1 MVRHF
6 IETNTITPKN
16 NSSKTPHLRGFFIFD
31 TMRNTVALIISL
43 ILLVGCSFNPD
54 PIRSAFKEDDF
65 LRSIVKDKDNYE
77 IQILYTEVSKN
88 NLGQTEF
95 SDFKFQLNDEKYFYP
110 ASTIKLPIAVMA
122 LSKINEL
129 RAKGST
135 ISPKSKIKL
144 SLINNN
150 QEIILKDSITSFQ
163 NLIADVFLVSD
174 NSASNVL
181 IDFIGYNYFNS
192 SMSNLGFENTYLNH
206 KFNPDPFVDS
216 TWVISTLDNEI
227 ISSNA
232 NQITVLA
239 TSNIFNLKKGEKR
252 FIDGEIK
259 NESLDFSS
267 KNRSSLTDMHNII
280 KNLIYP
286 EISFSKFNLNVE
298 DYDFLRYW
306 MSRFTYEDLGAKYI
320 GDAKFFNSY
329 NKFFIH
335 GTDTIL
341 NNTDIRVYN
350 KIGQAYGT
358 STDSG
363 YIKNYK
369 EDVEFFLTA
378 TIYTNKNKII
388 NDNIYEYGETAI
400 PFLSRLSKALYK
412 NLLD

>member
-1 MVRHF
+1 
-6 IETNTITPKN
+6 
-16 NSSKTPHLRGFFIFD
+16 
-31 TMRNTVALIISL
+31 MRKVYVVLIS
-43 ILLVGCSFNPD
+43 ILLLTGCSLRSD
-54 PIRSAFKEDDF
+54 PIRSAFKGDDF
-65 LRSIVKDKDNYE
+65 LRSILKNKDNYE

-88 NLGQTEF
+88 SVGQAEF
-95 SDFKFQLNDEKYFYP
+95 SDFQFQLNDEKYFYP
-110 ASTIKLPIAVMA
+110 ASTIKLPITVLA

-129 RAKGST
+129 RAEGSN

-144 SLINNN
+144 SLINNKN
-150 QEIILKDSITSFQ
+150 EIILKDSITSFQ

-181 IDFIGYNYFNS
+181 IDFIGFNYFNS

-216 TWVISTLDNEI
+216 SWRISTLDNEI
-227 ISSNA
+227 ISSNE
-232 NQITVLA
+232 NQMTVLA
-239 TSNIFNLKKGEKR
+239 SNNISNLKKGEKR
-252 FIDGEIK
+252 FINGEII

-267 KNRSSLTDMHNII
+267 KNRSSLTDMHNIM

-286 EISFSKFNLNVE
+286 EISIFKFNLNVE

-320 GDAKFFNSY
+320 GDSKFFNSY

-358 STDSG
+358 STDSA

-369 EDVEFFLTA
+369 EDLEFFLTA

-388 NDNIYEYGETAI
+388 DDNIYEYGDTAI
-400 PFLSRLSKALYK
+400 PFLSKLSKALYK
-412 NLLD
+412 NLAD

>member
-1 MVRHF
+1 
-6 IETNTITPKN
+6 
-16 NSSKTPHLRGFFIFD
+16 
-31 TMRNTVALIISL
+31 MRKVYVVLIS
-43 ILLVGCSFNPD
+43 ILLLTGCSLRSD
-54 PIRSAFKEDDF
+54 PIRSAFKGDDF
-65 LRSIVKDKDNYE
+65 LRSIVKNKDNYE

-88 NLGQTEF
+88 SAGQAEF
-95 SDFKFQLNDEKYFYP
+95 SDFQFQLNDEKYFYP
-110 ASTIKLPIAVMA
+110 ASTIKLPITVLA

-129 RAKGST
+129 RAEGSN

-144 SLINNN
+144 SLINNKN
-150 QEIILKDSITSFQ
+150 EIILKDSITSFQ

-181 IDFIGYNYFNS
+181 IDFIGFNYFNS

-216 TWVISTLDNEI
+216 SWRISTLDNEI
-227 ISSNA
+227 ISSNE
-232 NQITVLA
+232 NQMTVLA
-239 TSNIFNLKKGEKR
+239 SNNISNLKKGEKR
-252 FIDGEIK
+252 FINGEII

-267 KNRSSLTDMHNII
+267 KNRSSLTDMHNIM

-286 EISFSKFNLNVE
+286 EISIFKFNLNVE

-320 GDAKFFNSY
+320 GDSKFFNSY

-341 NNTDIRVYN
+341 NNTDTRVYN

-358 STDSG
+358 STDSA

-369 EDVEFFLTA
+369 EDLEFFLTA

-388 NDNIYEYGETAI
+388 NDNIYEYGDTAI
-400 PFLSRLSKALYK
+400 PFLSKLSKALYK
-412 NLLD
+412 NLAD

>member
-1 MVRHF
+1 
-6 IETNTITPKN
+6 
-16 NSSKTPHLRGFFIFD
+16 
-31 TMRNTVALIISL
+31 
-43 ILLVGCSFNPD
+43 
-54 PIRSAFKEDDF
+54 
-65 LRSIVKDKDNYE
+65 
-77 IQILYTEVSKN
+77 
-88 NLGQTEF
+88 
-95 SDFKFQLNDEKYFYP
+95 
-110 ASTIKLPIAVMA
+110 MA

-129 RAKGST
+129 RAEGST

-181 IDFIGYNYFNS
+181 IDFIGYNYFNL
-192 SMSNLGFENTYLNH
+192 SMSNSGFENTYLNH

-216 TWVISTLDNEI
+216 TWIISTLDNEI

-239 TSNIFNLKKGEKR
+239 SSNISNLKKGEKR

-286 EISFSKFNLNVE
+286 EISITNFNLNVE

-306 MSRFTYEDLGAKYI
+306 MSRFTHEDLGAKYI
-320 GDAKFFNSY
+320 GDAKFFKSY

-358 STDSG
+358 STDSA

>member
-1 MVRHF
+1 M
-6 IETNTITPKN
+6 
-16 NSSKTPHLRGFFIFD
+16 RGFFIFD
-31 TMRNTVALIISL
+31 TMRNAFVLIISL
-43 ILLVGCSFNPD
+43 ILLVGCSLNPD
-54 PIRSAFKEDDF
+54 PIRSAFKGDDL
-65 LRSIVKDKDNYE
+65 LRSILKNKDSYE

-88 NLGQTEF
+88 SLGQTEF
-95 SDFKFQLNDEKYFYP
+95 SDFQFQLNDEKYFYP
-110 ASTIKLPIAVMA
+110 ASTIKLPIAA
-122 LSKINEL
+122 LTLSKINEL
-129 RAKGST
+129 RAEGLN

-144 SLINNN
+144 SLINNKN
-150 QEIILKDSITSFQ
+150 EIILKDSITSFQ

-192 SMSNLGFENTYLNH
+192 SMSNLGLENTYLNH

-216 TWVISTLDNEI
+216 SWIISNIDNEI
-227 ISSNA
+227 ISSNE
-232 NQITVLA
+232 NQITVSA
-239 TSNIFNLKKGEKR
+239 SSNISNLKKGKKR
-252 FIDGEIK
+252 FINGEIK

-267 KNRSSLTDMHNII
+267 KNRSSLTDMHNIM

-286 EISFSKFNLNVE
+286 ETSLSKFNLNVE

-306 MSRFTYEDLGAKYI
+306 MSRFTYEDLGTKYI
-320 GDAKFFNSY
+320 GDSKFFNSY

-341 NNTDIRVYN
+341 NNTDVRVYN

-358 STDSG
+358 STDSA

-369 EDVEFFLTA
+369 EDLEFFLTA

-388 NDNIYEYGETAI
+388 NDNIYEYGDTAI
-400 PFLSRLSKALYK
+400 PFLSNLSKALYK

>member
-1 MVRHF
+1 M
-6 IETNTITPKN
+6 
-16 NSSKTPHLRGFFIFD
+16 RGFFIFGN
-31 TMRNTVALIISL
+31 MRNFFVFIMSLTLLI
-43 ILLVGCSFNPD
+43 GCSFKSD
-54 PIRSAFKEDDF
+54 PIKSALKEDRF
-65 LRSIVKDKDNYE
+65 LRKILKDKENYE
-77 IQILYTEVSKN
+77 IQILFTEVSKN
-88 NLGQTEF
+88 SFGQTEF
-95 SDFKFQLNDEKYFYP
+95 SDFQFQLNDQKYFYP
-110 ASTIKLPIAVMA
+110 ASTIKLPITVMT

-129 RAKGST
+129 RAVGSN
-135 ISPKSKIKL
+135 ISLKSKINI
-144 SLINNN
+144 SLVNNKK
-150 QEIILKDSITSFQ
+150 EIIVKDSITSFQ

-192 SMSNLGFENTYLNH
+192 TMNDAGYENTYLNH

-216 TWVISTLDNEI
+216 SWIITNIDNDT
-227 ISSNA
+227 ISSSENK
-232 NQITVLA
+232 ITVSA
-239 TSNIFNLKKGEKR
+239 SSDISNLKKGNKR
-252 FIDGEIK
+252 FINGEII
-259 NESLDFSS
+259 NEPLDFIS

-286 EISFSKFNLNVE
+286 EVTLSKFNLNVE

-306 MSRFTYEDLGAKYI
+306 MSRFTFEDLGAKYI
-320 GDAKFFNSY
+320 GNEKFFNSY

-358 STDSG
+358 STDSA

-378 TIYTNKNKII
+378 TIYTNENKII
-388 NDNIYEYGETAI
+388 NDDIYEYRETAI
-400 PFLSRLSKALYK
+400 PFLSKLSKAIYK
-412 NLLD
+412 DLLD